1 MRIKILGSGCSKC
14 IMLADNTR
22 RALDNMGRDAEIVKV
37 TDLTEIAM
45 LGVMSTPA
53 LAIDDDVV
61 STGRVLAPK
70 SIEDLILAHDAGLHG
85 NG

>member
-1 MRIKILGSGCSKC
+1 
-14 IMLADNTR
+14 
-22 RALDNMGRDAEIVKV
+22 
-37 TDLTEIAM
+37 M

-53 LAIDDDVV
+53 LAIDDVVV

>member
-53 LAIDDDVV
+53 LTIDDVVV

>member
-37 TDLTEIAM
+37 TDLAEIAM
-45 LGVMSTPA
+45 LGVMSTPG
-53 LAIDDDVV
+53 LAIDDVVV

-70 SIEDLILAHDAGLHG
+70 SIEDLILAHDAESHG